1 MILPPHVPRLHVR
14 LVVLQDG
21 HPVPF
26 LHVAINFGPDI
37 VIQSLY
43 QPVSHIVNSVADA
56 NLIAKLNCVFHL
68 VCV

>member
-37 VIQSLY
+37 VIQSLSASFAHCEQCGRY
-43 QPVSHIVNSVADA
+43 KFDCQTE
-56 NLIAKLNCVFHL
+56 LCFHL
-68 VCV
+68 VGV